1 MVKDFMFLSAHVIA
15 IGHCVEFRSQ
25 GHSKVFAEGFSPVWG
40 PRFDSGVVF
49 ETSTFR
55 IIRKSRGHLVKVLIQ
70 RYLKVF
76 RGYFLSV
83 FGLCVASYFD
93 SHHSGAVVFGRRGT
107 KIWLRRSGPGCW
119 VEAPAE
125 LLHMAW
131 DPHGI
136 HMGSTQV
143 A

>member
-40 PRFDSGVVF
+40 
-49 ETSTFR
+49 
-55 IIRKSRGHLVKVLIQ
+55 LIQ